1 MSLFN
6 TMNTATTGLGSSS
19 SSLAV
24 IGDNIAN
31 LNTTGYKGN
40 RTEFSDNLHNTVYA
54 KGGPT
59 QLGTGTGLTR
69 ISTLFGQGSIS
80 ASENALDMA
89 ISGAA
94 QPETIEATRRPR
106 RPRRERRCG
115 PRPPWNAESCHLD
128 ACHLKMLPPRL
139 YPCHKRR
146 LYQL

>member
-40 RTEFSDNLHNTVYA
+40 RTEFSDNLHQTVYA

-59 QLGTGTGLTR
+59 QLGTLTHR
-69 ISTLFGQGSIS
+69 PSVPTMKPMLRRRTRLS
-80 ASENALDMA
+80 A
-89 ISGAA
+89 
-94 QPETIEATRRPR
+94 
-106 RPRRERRCG
+106 
-115 PRPPWNAESCHLD
+115 
-128 ACHLKMLPPRL
+128 
-139 YPCHKRR
+139 
-146 LYQL
+146 